1 MLSSLPTHHF
11 HPILSIPEIPLKSFI
26 SPHTTVPILYSGQ
39 SRSCSNRLLPVST
52 LTFFKSIFLSWP
64 YSSFASLITSPIEGF
79 RSWTPQKLHGGEQL
93 PLDGPTG
100 SSGCGF
106 ISSAPPLP
114 AHVTLSIPS
123 ILPVAARSPSCSPLP
138 LTEPPSCPTS
148 LAPRS
153 LIFQVSFWFG
163 FPLGSVPCR
172 GGCKILYWWG
182 LPVAVCLG
190 ERCVRELCLKL
201 GVQSSP
207 GVNDHSTERAG
218 GG

>member
-1 MLSSLPTHHF
+1 MAVFIFCKSDHVSHRRVQVVD
-11 HPILSIPEIPLKSFI
+11 SPEAAWWRTTTSGW
-26 SPHTTVPILYSGQ
+26 PH
-39 SRSCSNRLLPVST
+39 RLLRVWLHLICPST
-52 LTFFKSIFLSWP
+52 P
-64 YSSFASLITSPIEGF
+64 CPRNSF
-79 RSWTPQKLHGGEQL
+79 H
-93 PLDGPTG
+93 
-100 SSGCGF
+100 
-106 ISSAPPLP
+106 
-114 AHVTLSIPS
+114 PS